1 VQTKKRGFNRLP
13 QMAACRSA
21 HTVHLSDTGSTL
33 HVDLKG
39 GDSPLDVYRAL
50 RRRSRGARPA
60 AFNHI
65 VISDAPPHPVHVSA
79 QPLPCPARRAK
90 PTGEAAPEEPRVSA
104 SPVYDPPT
112 SPPARAQPALELDA
126 EPSAADDGE
135 SVVGCLSP
143 TALSFSSED
152 EDEHEEASGT
162 HAACAEAIG
171 LLELEDAISALA
183 PRPAQD
189 SETHEPVEKHDA
201 EPPADALPSPSREPA
216 APARALTLGD
226 MPPELLVAVLGCLDG
241 DTIVVTCSAVSK
253 TWCVPPALCSPLV
266 STHTQC
272 TCCQLG
278 LQRTYLSTH

>member
-1 VQTKKRGFNRLP
+1 
-13 QMAACRSA
+13 MAACRSA

-65 VISDAPPHPVHVSA
+65 VISDAAPHPVHVSA

-171 LLELEDAISALA
+171 LLDLEDAVPA
-183 PRPAQD
+183 PVPQPAQD
-189 SETHEPVEKHDA
+189 SEAHEPAEKHDA
-201 EPPADALPSPSREPA
+201 EPPAAAPPSPPRRPPA
-216 APARALTLGD
+216 AARALTLGD

-253 TWCVPPALCSPLV
+253 TWCAPPALPS
-266 STHTQC
+266 SARTQC

-278 LQRTYLSTH
+278 LQRTYLSTR